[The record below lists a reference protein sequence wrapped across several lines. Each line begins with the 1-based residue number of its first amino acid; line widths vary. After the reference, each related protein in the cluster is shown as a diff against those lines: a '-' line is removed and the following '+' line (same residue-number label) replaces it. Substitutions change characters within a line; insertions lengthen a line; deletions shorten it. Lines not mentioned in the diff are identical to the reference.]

1 MDWGTDRDY
10 FIYSMGLFL
19 LHAFDGDES
28 KSLALSLVFRPKTI
42 KAAFNDDTVN
52 DD

>member
-10 FIYSMGLFL
+10 FKYSMGLFL
-19 LHAFDGDES
+19 LRASDGDES
-28 KSLALSLVFRPKTI
+28 KNLALSLVFHPKTI